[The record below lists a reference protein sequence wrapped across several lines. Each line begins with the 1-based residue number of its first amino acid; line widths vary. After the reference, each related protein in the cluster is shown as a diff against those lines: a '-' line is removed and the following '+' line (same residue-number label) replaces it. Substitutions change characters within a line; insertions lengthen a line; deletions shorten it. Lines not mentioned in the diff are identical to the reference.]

1 MNNTTD
7 LIQKINPLFENT
19 DLKDIFN
26 EQAIAVM
33 KTILI
38 LFITKIHKAIKDI
51 SIPDLLIDFNN
62 TLKQHGGVTPPN
74 KKKKPISILHTFK
87 VIVLTLTLFSFL
99 FIIYSYFV
107 KLEERLYTEYNPPYT
122 EYKPPYTEYKPP
134 YSNAQNPYSVPQYPY
149 SDPQYP
155 YSDTE
160 SKTESKTEKSNTEKT
175 ENRSLQNVPKFP
187 LIENISINQQEIAY
201 IVSQAKNLYEQN
213 NNLNIQ
219 KPFDETFLKMIEGI
233 SENIYKNIVN
243 FEDSTKSIIENAVTN
258 ISNISFAI
266 VIRKLFSIEG
276 KQLIIS
282 KVLTEKTNN
291 IIQKYLII
299 ANIQLEDIKND
310 FRMELEN
317 FKNLIERLNDPSLSD
332 RYINFLQIGL
342 SYLTNP
348 ASSFKNQFSFQ
359 FDNIVNKLN
368 KINNIKTT
376 MGLGLK
382 EIKSDAKLELD
393 RSMNE
398 LFNHINNI
406 YYLFGTT
413 FTILCALIYELTPS
427 NEGQNVFIKFEMN
440 GNEYNGEERKYEDEN
455 KNDNQKRILYKPTGA
470 DVKDE
475 PIVPVHVPVPVPDT
489 RRSVTRSKTPKQITY
504 NPNKG
509 GKSKKSRKNKKNHKT
524 NKKRIVKK
532 NKTYKK

>member
-38 LFITKIHKAIKDI
+38 LFITKIHKANKGI
-51 SIPDLLIDFNN
+51 SIDYLFNDLLNVNLD
-62 TLKQHGGVTPPN
+62 QHGGITPPN

-107 KLEERLYTEYNPPYT
+107 KLEETLYTDYNPPYYTEYEPPSNWT
-122 EYKPPYTEYKPP
+122 EYKQPY
-134 YSNAQNPYSVPQYPY
+134 YPY
-149 SDPQYP
+149 K
-155 YSDTE
+155 DTE
-160 SKTESKTEKSNTEKT
+160 FKT
-175 ENRSLQNVPKFP
+175 ENLNTENLNTENLNTENLNTENSKTKSKPKNSLQIVNP
-187 LIENISINQQEIAY
+187 LIENISLKENEIAY
-201 IVSQAKNLYEQN
+201 IVSQAKNLYEKN

-219 KPFDETFLKMIEGI
+219 KPFDETVLKMIEGI
-233 SENIYKNIVN
+233 SENIHKNILI
-243 FEDSTKSIIENAVTN
+243 FEGSTKSIIENAVTN

-282 KVLTEKTNN
+282 KVLTEKMNNN
-291 IIQKYLII
+291 IDKYLTI

-310 FRMELEN
+310 FRMELEH
-317 FKNLIERLNDPSLSD
+317 FIDLIKRLNHPSLVD
-332 RYINFLQIGL
+332 RAINSLQIGLL

-348 ASSFKNQFSFQ
+348 ASTFKNKFNFE
-359 FDNIVNKLN
+359 FGNIVNKLK
-368 KINNIKTT
+368 KINNIQLT
-376 MGLGLK
+376 MGLGL
-382 EIKSDAKLELD
+382 EELKSDAKLELD

-398 LFNHINNI
+398 LFNHINSI
-406 YYLFGTT
+406 YYLFVTT
-413 FTILCALIYELTPS
+413 FTILSALIYELTPS
-427 NEGQNVFIKFEMN
+427 NEGQNVIINVQMPNGNMPN
-440 GNEYNGEERKYEDEN
+440 GNEYNGEEYEDEDEYEN

-470 DVKDE
+470 DVEDVEDE
-475 PIVPVHVPVPVPDT
+475 PIYPVHVTPSKTVT
-489 RRSVTRSKTPKQITY
+489 RSKTRSKTPKQITY
-504 NPNKG
+504 KKKG
-509 GKSKKSRKNKKNHKT
+509 GKSKKSRKNKKKS
-524 NKKRIVKK
+524 
-532 NKTYKK
+532 